1 CQQCRPVT
9 TLGLPG
15 RASNETGEHHPPPPP
30 PPPPHINLYA
40 EAVQDGAVLE
50 LRLADPVPR
59 RVPWLRW
66 VFRCPACTAERQALC
81 LPPTDT
87 CAEIVR
93 EPGCGCC
100 PVCARQE
107 GDLCGV
113 YTPRCSGGLA
123 CYPQPDSE
131 LPLEQLGAGPGVCGH
146 QVDPEP
152 PLGAWMRRKHSSS
165 SSSGQ

>member
-1 CQQCRPVT
+1 MAPYWSSGLLILS
-9 TLGLPG
+9 LG
-15 RASNETGEHHPPPPP
+15 AS
-30 PPPPHINLYA
+30 LA
-40 EAVQDGAVLE
+40 EV
-50 LRLADPVPR
+50 
-59 RVPWLRW
+59 

-113 YTPRCSGGLA
+113 YTPRCSGGLR

-131 LPLEQLGAGPGVCGH
+131 LPLEQLVRGQGVCGH

-152 PLGAWMRRKHSSS
+152 PTRSLDGREHSSS
-165 SSSGQ
+165 SSS